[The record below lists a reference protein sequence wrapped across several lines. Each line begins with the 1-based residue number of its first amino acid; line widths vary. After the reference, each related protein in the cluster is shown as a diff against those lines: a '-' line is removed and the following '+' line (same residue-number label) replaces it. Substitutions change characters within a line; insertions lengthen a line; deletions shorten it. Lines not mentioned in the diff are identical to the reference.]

1 MNVMSATP
9 VSAESLPLPRD
20 CTFAESD
27 WRVLVNY
34 WHPIA
39 RSCDVSDQPVAARLL
54 DQRLVIYRT
63 SRGVTVANDLCLHRG
78 APLSAGRLEGDEL
91 MCAYHG
97 FRYDGAGQCVCIP
110 AHPGAAIP
118 PKLRLK
124 THLVAERHGLIWTC
138 LSGQPANVLPEVPEW
153 EDANYQQ
160 ANPVP
165 LDLEASAGRQL
176 EGFMDVAHFA
186 WVHHN
191 TFGDR
196 NNPFVPNYSVEPTAH
211 GLHIE
216 YQSTVGNYL
225 RQDGSDS
232 EPEKGVLRVFDC
244 YLPFSARLTVH
255 LPGNTR
261 LVILD
266 SASPVSARRTRLF
279 ACLLRNY
286 DLTEPLQP
294 FVDYN
299 VKIFN
304 EDRDIV
310 QSQYPEDLPIDL
322 QEEVHI
328 RADKTSIAYRKELG
342 RLGLGREYTS

>member
-1 MNVMSATP
+1 MSAAP
-9 VSAESLPLPRD
+9 VSPATLPLPRD

-27 WRVLVNY
+27 WRILANY

-39 RSCDVSDQPVAARLL
+39 RGCDVTDKPVAARLL

-63 SRGVTVANDLCLHRG
+63 ACGLTVANDLCLHRG
-78 APLSAGRLEGDEL
+78 APLSLGRLVGDEL

-97 FRYDGAGQCVCIP
+97 FRYDGSGQCVCIP

-118 PKLRLK
+118 PKLRLV
-124 THLVAERHGLIWTC
+124 TYPVEERHGLIWTC
-138 LSGQPANVLPEVPEW
+138 LSGTPANLLPEVPEW
-153 EDANYQQ
+153 ENPAYQRANS
-160 ANPVP
+160 VP

-211 GLHIE
+211 GLHVE

-225 RQDGSDS
+225 RQDGSTS

-255 LPGNTR
+255 LPGENR

-310 QSQYPEDLPIDL
+310 QSQYPEDLPISL

-328 RADKTSIAYRKELG
+328 RADKTSVAYRQALG
-342 RLGLGREYTS
+342 KLGLGREYTS

>member
-1 MNVMSATP
+1 MSAAP
-9 VSAESLPLPRD
+9 ISAEAPPMPRD
-20 CTFAESD
+20 CTFAESE
-27 WRVLVNY
+27 WRILARY

-39 RSCDVSDQPVAARLL
+39 RSCDVADKPVSARLL

-63 SRGVTVANDLCLHRG
+63 SGGLTVANDLCLHRG
-78 APLSAGRLEGDEL
+78 APLSMGRLEGDEL

-97 FRYDGAGQCVCIP
+97 FRYDGSGRCVCIP

-118 PKLRLK
+118 AKLRLA
-124 THLVAERHGLIWTC
+124 TYPVAERHGLVWTC
-138 LSGQPANVLPEVPEW
+138 LAGPPANVLPEVPEW
-153 EDANYQQ
+153 DDPNYQQ

-165 LDLEASAGRQL
+165 LDLECSAGRQL

-186 WVHHN
+186 WVHHG

-196 NNPFVPNYSVEPTAH
+196 NNPFVPNYSVDPTEH

-216 YQSTVGNYL
+216 YRSTVGNYL
-225 RQDGSDS
+225 RQDGSES

-255 LPGNTR
+255 LPGDTR

-286 DLTEPLQP
+286 DLSEPLEP

-310 QSQYPEDLPIDL
+310 QSQYPEDLPVDL

-328 RADKTSIAYRKELG
+328 RADKTSIAYRQCLAK
-342 RLGLGREYTS
+342 LGLGRGFTA

>member
-1 MNVMSATP
+1 MSATTS
-9 VSAESLPLPRD
+9 VSAGTLQLPRD
-20 CTFAESD
+20 CTFAEAD
-27 WRVLVNY
+27 WRVLANY

-39 RSCDVSDQPVAARLL
+39 RSCDVTDKPVAARLL

-63 SRGVTVANDLCLHRG
+63 AHGVTVANDLCLHRG
-78 APLSAGRLEGDEL
+78 APLSMGRLEGGEL

-97 FRYDGAGQCVCIP
+97 FRYDGTGQCVCIP

-118 PKLRLK
+118 PKLRL
-124 THLVAERHGLIWTC
+124 TTYSVAERHGLIWTC
-138 LSGQPANVLPEVPEW
+138 LSGRPANVLPEVPEW
-153 EDANYQQ
+153 DDANYQQ
-160 ANPVP
+160 ANPAP

-196 NNPFVPNYSVEPTAH
+196 NNPFVPNYTVDRTEP
-211 GLHIE
+211 GLHVE

-310 QSQYPEDLPIDL
+310 QSQYPEDLPVDL
-322 QEEVHI
+322 QAEVHI
-328 RADKTSIAYRKELG
+328 RADKTSVAYRQELG
-342 RLGLGREYTS
+342 RLGLGRNYTS

>member
-1 MNVMSATP
+1 MNADA
-9 VSAESLPLPRD
+9 VSAGALRLPRD
-20 CTFAESD
+20 CTFLESD
-27 WRVLVNY
+27 WRVLANY
-34 WHPIA
+34 WYPIA
-39 RSCDVSDQPVAARLL
+39 RSCDVTDKPLAARLL

-63 SRGVTVANDLCLHRG
+63 SQGVSVANDLCLHRG
-78 APLSAGRLEGDEL
+78 APLSSGRMEGDDL

-97 FRYDGAGQCVCIP
+97 FRYDGKGQCVCIP

-118 PKLRLK
+118 PKLRL
-124 THLVAERHGLIWTC
+124 TTYLVAERYGLIWTC

-153 EDANYQQ
+153 DDAGYQQ
-160 ANPVP
+160 ANSVP

-196 NNPFVPNYSVEPTAH
+196 NNPFVPNYTVDRTAH
-211 GLHIE
+211 GLHVE

-225 RQDGSDS
+225 RQDGSES

-255 LPGNTR
+255 LPGETR

-286 DLTEPLQP
+286 DLNEPLQP

-299 VKIFN
+299 GRIFN

-328 RADKTSIAYRKELG
+328 RADKTSIAYRQELG
-342 RLGLGREYTS
+342 RLGLGRDYTS

>member
-1 MNVMSATP
+1 MSAASP
-9 VSAESLPLPRD
+9 PLPRD

-27 WRVLVNY
+27 WRILADY
-34 WHPIA
+34 WYPVA
-39 RSCDVSDQPVAARLL
+39 RSCDVTDKPLAARLL

-63 SRGVTVANDLCLHRG
+63 ASGLTIANDLCLHRG
-78 APLSAGRLEGDEL
+78 APLSMGQIVGGEL

-97 FRYDGAGQCVCIP
+97 FRYDGEGKCVCIP
-110 AHPGAAIP
+110 AHPGTAIP
-118 PKLRLK
+118 PKLRLA
-124 THLVAERHGLIWTC
+124 TYPVEERHGLIWTC
-138 LSGQPANVLPEVPEW
+138 LSGNPANILPQLPEW
-153 EDANYQQ
+153 EDAAYQR
-160 ANPVP
+160 ATPAP

-186 WVHHN
+186 WVHHE

-196 NNPFVPNYSVEPTAH
+196 NNPFVPNYSVDRTAH

-216 YQSTVGNYL
+216 YQSTVGNYM
-225 RQDGSDS
+225 RQDGSGS

-255 LPGNTR
+255 LPDGAR

-286 DLTEPLQP
+286 DLAESLQP
-294 FVDYN
+294 FIDYN

-328 RADKTSIAYRKELG
+328 RADKTSIAYRQELG
-342 RLGLGREYTS
+342 RLGLGRDYTS

>member
-1 MNVMSATP
+1 MNDVSSAP
-9 VSAESLPLPRD
+9 VAAEMPMPRD

-34 WHPIA
+34 WYPIA
-39 RSCDVSDQPVAARLL
+39 RQCDVADKPVAAKLL

-63 SRGVTVANDLCLHRG
+63 SQGVTVANDLCLHRG
-78 APLSAGRLEGDEL
+78 APLSMGRLEGDAL

-97 FRYDGAGQCVCIP
+97 FRYDGSGQCVCIP

-124 THLVAERHGLIWTC
+124 TYPVAERHGLIWTC

-153 EDANYQQ
+153 DDAHYQQ
-160 ANPVP
+160 ANAVP

-196 NNPFVPNYSVEPTAH
+196 NNPFVPNYSVDRTPT

-216 YQSTVGNYL
+216 YRSTVGNYM
-225 RQDGSDS
+225 RQDGSES
-232 EPEKGVLRVFDC
+232 EPDKGVLRVFDC

-255 LPGNTR
+255 LPGDTR

-279 ACLLRNY
+279 SCLLRNY
-286 DLTEPLQP
+286 DLGEPLQP

-328 RADKTSIAYRKELG
+328 RADKTSIAYRQELG
-342 RLGLGREYTS
+342 RLGLGRDYTS

>member
-1 MNVMSATP
+1 
-9 VSAESLPLPRD
+9 
-20 CTFAESD
+20 
-27 WRVLVNY
+27 
-34 WHPIA
+34 
-39 RSCDVSDQPVAARLL
+39 
-54 DQRLVIYRT
+54 
-63 SRGVTVANDLCLHRG
+63 
-78 APLSAGRLEGDEL
+78 
-91 MCAYHG
+91 
-97 FRYDGAGQCVCIP
+97 
-110 AHPGAAIP
+110 
-118 PKLRLK
+118 
-124 THLVAERHGLIWTC
+124 
-138 LSGQPANVLPEVPEW
+138 
-153 EDANYQQ
+153 
-160 ANPVP
+160 
-165 LDLEASAGRQL
+165 
-176 EGFMDVAHFA
+176 MDVAHFA
-186 WVHHN
+186 WVHHQ

-196 NNPFVPNYSVEPTAH
+196 NNPFVPNYSVERTPS

-225 RQDGSDS
+225 RQDGSNS

-255 LPGNTR
+255 LPGDTR

-286 DLTEPLQP
+286 DLNEPLQP

-328 RADKTSIAYRKELG
+328 RADKTSIAYRQELG
-342 RLGLGREYTS
+342 RLGLGHDYTS

>member
-1 MNVMSATP
+1 LNDMSAAP
-9 VSAESLPLPRD
+9 VSANVPLPRD

-27 WRVLVNY
+27 WRILANY
-34 WHPIA
+34 WYPVA
-39 RSCDVSDQPVAARLL
+39 RQCDVADKPVAARLL

-63 SRGVTVANDLCLHRG
+63 SQGVTVAKDLCLHRG
-78 APLSAGRLEGDEL
+78 APLSMGRLEGDGL

-97 FRYDGAGQCVCIP
+97 FRYDGTGQCVCIP

-118 PKLRLK
+118 PKLRL
-124 THLVAERHGLIWTC
+124 TTYPVAERHGLIWTC

-153 EDANYQQ
+153 EIPSYQR

-196 NNPFVPNYSVEPTAH
+196 DNPFVPNYSVERTAH

-225 RQDGSDS
+225 RQDGSNS

-255 LPGNTR
+255 LPGDSR

-286 DLTEPLQP
+286 DLAEPLQP

-328 RADKTSIAYRKELG
+328 RADKTSIAYRQELG
-342 RLGLGREYTS
+342 RLGLGRYYTA